1 MKHMQ
6 SQSGETMVETLVS
19 ILISALAL
27 VMLATLIGTSV
38 NLVRNSR
45 DRMTD
50 YYEAESEMNGA
61 SPSSKSGEGS
71 VSFSVPLEVDS
82 AGEPNPITVD
92 VYAMEG
98 TSGIAYYEKGA

>member
-1 MKHMQ
+1 MKYMQ

-61 SPSSKSGEGS
+61 TSRSGEGS

-82 AGEPNPITVD
+82 TGAPRSIEVD